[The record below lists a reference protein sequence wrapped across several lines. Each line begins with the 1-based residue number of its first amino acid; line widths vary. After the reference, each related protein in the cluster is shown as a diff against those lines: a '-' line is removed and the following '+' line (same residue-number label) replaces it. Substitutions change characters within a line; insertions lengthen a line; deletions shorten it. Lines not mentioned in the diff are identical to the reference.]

1 MADVVLSARFAD
13 LAVGTFH
20 DMVKL
25 RVDVFVV
32 EQDAPYPELDGR
44 DDELGTVHW
53 WIERD
58 GVVVSVLRVLDEGGG
73 VSCIGRVVT
82 AADHRGE
89 GLSALLVGTVL
100 EGLSGPVVIKAQA
113 RLEGWYE
120 QFGFS
125 RSGADFIE
133 DGIPHAPMERPGA
146 EGRSISGS

>member
-1 MADVVLSARFAD
+1 MGDNTGEAMWSARFSELD
-13 LAVGTFH
+13 VGTFH

-44 DDELGTVHW
+44 DDEPNTVHW

-58 GVVVSVLRVLDEGGG
+58 GAVVSVLRVLDEGGG
-73 VSCIGRVVT
+73 VSQIGRVVT

-89 GLSALLVGTVL
+89 GLSARLLEAALAELPGAA
-100 EGLSGPVVIKAQA
+100 VIKAQA

-120 QFGFS
+120 RFGFE
-125 RSGADFIE
+125 RTGPDFIE
-133 DGIPHAPMERPGA
+133 DGIPHTPMERPGPT
-146 EGRSISGS
+146 G